1 MFLEYLRKIWSGV
14 NHPFLVTPN
23 GKDLGFNEIDEVS
36 INGIDNIRMGDVV
49 ALIGDFEAE
58 SIATLLNLLA
68 RRAVVVPLT
77 NETRSQH
84 GYFIQESHSQYIF
97 EKNNLVKVV
106 SESQKKHKL
115 LDSLRSIEHP
125 GLILFTTGT
134 TGRPKAILHDFVPFI
149 SRYKTPRPPL
159 KAVSFLL
166 FDHVGGINTLF
177 HMLFNLGQIVSI
189 KERTVESVVKTI
201 RENLVELLPATPTFL
216 RMLSLYPGIERQ
228 LGSSL
233 KIISYGTERM
243 DQPTLQRLCDQF
255 PEVDFRQ
262 TYGMSE
268 LGILRIK
275 SKSRDSLYMSVGG
288 ECVDIKILDSI
299 LHIKAENRMLG
310 YLNAPSPFD
319 NEGWY
324 CTKDIVETDE
334 DGYLTITGRDSDVI
348 NIGGLK
354 FMPSEVESCLLEMP
368 FIRSAIAYARANPI
382 TGHHLEVKIELE
394 DNTSDQEL
402 LALLRKEITTNL
414 RKGLPRYM
422 LPSKITFGKIKMSH
436 RFKKI

>member
-1 MFLEYLRKIWSGV
+1 MFIEYLRKIWADV
-14 NHPFLVTPN
+14 DHPFLQISN
-23 GKDLGFNEIDEVS
+23 GEDLRFKDIDDVR
-36 INGIDNIRMGDVV
+36 INGMGKIRTGDVV
-49 ALIGDFEAE
+49 ALIGDFDAE
-58 SIATLLNLLA
+58 SIATLLNLLG
-68 RRAVVVPLT
+68 RGAVVVPLT
-77 NETRSQH
+77 NETRGQH
-84 GYFIQESHSQYIF
+84 DYFIKESRSQYIF
-97 EKNNLVKVV
+97 EKNNLVELV
-106 SESQKKHKL
+106 SESREEHPL
-115 LDSLRSIEHP
+115 LDSLRSKQHP

-134 TGRPKAILHDFVPFI
+134 TGRPKAILHDFIPFI

-166 FDHVGGINTLF
+166 FDHIGGINTLL

-189 KERTVESVVKTI
+189 KKRSVESVAKTI
-201 RENLVELLPATPTFL
+201 QDYSVELLPTTPTFL
-216 RMLSLYPGIERQ
+216 RMLSLYPGIEEK
-228 LGSSL
+228 LGNSL

-288 ECVDIKILDSI
+288 EGVETKIKDNILY
-299 LHIKAENRMLG
+299 IKAENRMLG

-324 CTKDIVETDE
+324 STKDIVKID
-334 DGYLTITGRDSDVI
+334 DHGYLTVTGRDSDVI

-354 FMPSEVESCLLEMP
+354 FMPSEVERECLKIDNIK
-368 FIRSAIAYARANPI
+368 FAKAIGVNNPI
-382 TGHHLEVKIELE
+382 TGQYLQIDIELE
-394 DNTSDQEL
+394 NGNIDQEGFKREVRERL
-402 LALLRKEITTNL
+402 SAS
-414 RKGLPRYM
+414 LPKHM
-422 LPSKITFGKIKMSH
+422 IPSRVQFSTQTLSH
-436 RFKKI
+436 RFKKL